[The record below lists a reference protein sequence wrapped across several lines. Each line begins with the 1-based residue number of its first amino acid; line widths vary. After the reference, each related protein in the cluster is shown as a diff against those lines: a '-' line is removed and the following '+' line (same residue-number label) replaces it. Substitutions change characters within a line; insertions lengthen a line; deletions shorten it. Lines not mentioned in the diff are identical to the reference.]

1 MFQADLKTSIFFIG
15 EFLANPYLN
24 HMLPADTKYQNVSDF
39 TVALYEIAKR
49 IEPLQNCIRPNGA
62 GRTAV

>member
-1 MFQADLKTSIFFIG
+1 
-15 EFLANPYLN
+15 
-24 HMLPADTKYQNVSDF
+24 MLPADTKYQNVSDF

-49 IEPLQNCIRPNGA
+49 IDAIIRSSLSQALASSKNCIRPNGA